1 MNTIKRSV
9 VFPNDLRDLIQK
21 EADRRGISFNRLVEE
36 ACIEKV
42 SPDYYRDSIEGLRE
56 EMDLSGYSKEA
67 LSTTKEIKLRL
78 KGEDVIRLKRLARE
92 AKLTVTELIRRF
104 ARYGKIVINEVKI
117 PGVLEW
123 NEEALPLME
132 NLNYLIERAETVTV
146 DDRLAVE
153 IKSVS
158 DELLVR
164 LTRLRKDFFYTKR
177 RINRRLNKKGE

>member
-1 MNTIKRSV
+1 MNTTKRSV

-42 SPDYYRDSIEGLRE
+42 YPDYFRDSIKSLRAE
-56 EMDLSGYSKEA
+56 TDLSGYSKETLEA
-67 LSTTKEIKLRL
+67 TKEIKLRL
-78 KGEDVIRLKRLARE
+78 KGEDVIRLKRLALE

-117 PGVLEW
+117 PGVQEW

-132 NLNYLIERAETVTV
+132 NLNYLIERADTVTA
-146 DDRLAVE
+146 DERLAAE
-153 IKSVS
+153 IKSLS
-158 DELLVR
+158 AELLVR

-177 RINRRLNKKGE
+177 RINRRMNRKGE